1 MNVKVLILTKGMPLV
16 LYKTYKVLFETKT
29 HYVIFEN
36 NIYCEIFKSSAEI
49 MEELKELDNGQLL
62 FNI

>member
-1 MNVKVLILTKGMPLV
+1 MNVKVLTLTKGMPLE
-16 LYKTYKVLFETKT
+16 LYKTYKVLFATKT

-36 NIYCEIFKSSAEI
+36 NIYCEIFKSSAES

>member
-1 MNVKVLILTKGMPLV
+1 MNVKVLTLTKGMPLE
-16 LYKTYKVLFETKT
+16 LNKTYKVLFETKT

-36 NIYCEIFKSSAEI
+36 NIYCEIFKSYAEV